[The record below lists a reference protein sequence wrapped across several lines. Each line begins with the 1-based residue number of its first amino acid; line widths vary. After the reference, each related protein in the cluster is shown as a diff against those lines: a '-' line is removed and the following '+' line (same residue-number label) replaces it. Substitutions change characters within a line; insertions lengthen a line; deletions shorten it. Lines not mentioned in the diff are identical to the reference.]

1 MGIMEM
7 ARGLLPFAAQMN
19 TLHHTTIRSVFTAA
33 ALFAAAAAP
42 ASASLVNAS
51 FENGFTGWTAT
62 GDWDIQP
69 GGPGAGPT
77 PWGWFSGGAHGGS
90 LYAECGQNGNESTGT
105 LLSSLAVADYRYLN
119 FWHSSNLSPIY
130 SQGTASILSANMT
143 VLATMMPLGSNDSV
157 WREWTFDLQA
167 LGLNAGDQF
176 YFQYSNDASWSVI
189 DDITTS
195 GPALAAVP
203 EPATVSV
210 GALCMAVA
218 FVRRRRKV

>member
-1 MGIMEM
+1 
-7 ARGLLPFAAQMN
+7 MN
-19 TLHHTTIRSVFTAA
+19 TSNTKKTRSLSIAA
-33 ALFAAAAAP
+33 ALVVAAAAP
-42 ASASLVNAS
+42 ASASLVNGS
-51 FENGFTGWTAT
+51 FETGFAGWTAT
-62 GDWDIQP
+62 GHWDIQP

-77 PWGWFSGGAHGGS
+77 PWGWFTGGAHAGS
-90 LYAECGQNGNESTGT
+90 LYAECGFNGNESTGT

-130 SQGTASILSANMT
+130 SQGTASILSSNMT
-143 VLATMMPLGSNDSV
+143 VLGTMMPLGQNDSV

-189 DDITTS
+189 DDLTTS

-203 EPATVSV
+203 EPAALSV
-210 GALCMAVA
+210 GVLCMASA
-218 FVRRRRKV
+218 FIRRRRKV